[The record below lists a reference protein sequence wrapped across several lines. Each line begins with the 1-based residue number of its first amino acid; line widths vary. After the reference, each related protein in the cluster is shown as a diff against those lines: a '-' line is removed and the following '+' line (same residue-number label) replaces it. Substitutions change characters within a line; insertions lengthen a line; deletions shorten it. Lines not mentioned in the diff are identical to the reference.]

1 MKIYKVISDIENTYQ
16 PNSVITSNKLINDFL
31 NTCNETEDADLIGW
45 LYTLKENNANK
56 SIEEAITFITDAW
69 NIKLEEI

>member
-69 NIKLEEI
+69 NIQLEEI

>member
-45 LYTLKENNANK
+45 LYTLKENNTNN

>member
-45 LYTLKENNANK
+45 LYTLKENNANN

-69 NIKLEEI
+69 NIQLEEI

>member
-45 LYTLKENNANK
+45 LYTLKENNTNNA
-56 SIEEAITFITDAW
+56 IEEAITFITDAW
-69 NIKLEEI
+69 NIQLEEI